1 MKEEEKE
8 GESKRTLGRR
18 RGAGKTLHGGAVPLP
33 APSYWNEGQCRYRY
47 RPGQPT

>member
-18 RGAGKTLHGGAVPLP
+18 GAGKTLHGGAVPIP
-33 APSYWNEGQCRYRY
+33 GPSYWNEGQCRYRY